1 MPGAGQAYGDM
12 LRIASGGGAAETLRR
27 VAVEANAADGGVQE
41 EWLRDRLFEY
51 PQALPLRDIDAS
63 YAGAI
68 PVCTELHT
76 PSGRID
82 ALYVNPLGRLTLAEF
97 KLWRNPQG
105 RREVIGQI
113 LDYAKDLAAW
123 SYEDLQRE
131 VSRRRGET
139 GNVLYQLA
147 RQQSPE
153 LSEPDFVDTV
163 TRHLRRGEFLLL
175 IVGDGIR
182 EGTENIVNFVNQHAG
197 LHFNLALV
205 EAALYRD
212 AADTLFIQPRIL
224 AKTEIIPHLVYELAG
239 TPETPTL
246 AADDDDEVETHS
258 DQEEQNL
265 RFWTAVLK
273 DFVFSD
279 VTVAVP
285 GTTTRALNTVRI
297 GFSGMRFRMFLDR
310 KSPAEFGCYLSCRQD
325 FPQALRIF
333 EELASSLEELQGEMG
348 EDLDTWTISTGNRRI
363 GFKRRVS
370 LAFLSES
377 EAQAEYR
384 EAVEWMRTR
393 LDRLVSGLNPRIQ
406 RLRQDG
412 A

>member
-1 MPGAGQAYGDM
+1 MPGPAQAYGDM
-12 LRIASGGGAAETLRR
+12 LRIESGGGGTAETLRR
-27 VAVEANAADGGVQE
+27 VPPEATAADGGIPE
-41 EWLRDRLFEY
+41 EYLRDLLFEH
-51 PQALPLRDIDAS
+51 PQALPIRQIDAS
-63 YAGAI
+63 YDGAI
-68 PVCTELHT
+68 PVCTELQT

-97 KLWRNPQG
+97 KLWRNPQA

-153 LSEPDFVDTV
+153 LAEPDFVDNV
-163 TRHLRRGEFLLL
+163 TRHLQRGEFLLL
-175 IVGDGIR
+175 IAGDGIR

-224 AKTEIIPHLVYELAG
+224 ARTEVVPHHVYELGG
-239 TPETPTL
+239 TPDAPAI
-246 AADDDDEVETHS
+246 AADDDEETETHS

-265 RFWTAVLK
+265 RFWTAVWD
-273 DFVFSD
+273 DFAFSD
-279 VTVAVP
+279 VTVAIP
-285 GTTTRALNTVRI
+285 TATSRAFNIVRI
-297 GFSGMRFRMFLDR
+297 GFSGFAVQRV
-310 KSPAEFGCYLSCRQD
+310 PA
-325 FPQALRIF
+325 
-333 EELASSLEELQGEMG
+333 
-348 EDLDTWTISTGNRRI
+348 
-363 GFKRRVS
+363 
-370 LAFLSES
+370 
-377 EAQAEYR
+377 
-384 EAVEWMRTR
+384 TR
-393 LDRLVSGLNPRIQ
+393 LFRPFRLLSFPAKPLPQGQCGFSKSWNLLWRNWQPK
-406 RLRQDG
+406 
-412 A
+412 

>member
-1 MPGAGQAYGDM
+1 MPGPGQTYGDM
-12 LRIASGGGAAETLRR
+12 LRIASVGGAAETLRR
-27 VAVEANAADGGVQE
+27 VPMEANAADGGVQE

-51 PQALPLRDIDAS
+51 PQALPLRHIDAA

-76 PSGRID
+76 PAGRID

-139 GNVLYQLA
+139 GNVLYELA

-224 AKTEIIPHLVYELAG
+224 AKTEIIPHHVYELAG
-239 TPETPTL
+239 TPDAPAL
-246 AADDDDEVETHS
+246 AADDDEETETHS

-265 RFWTAVLK
+265 RFWMVVWQ
-273 DFVFSD
+273 DFAFSD
-279 VTVAVP
+279 VTVAIP
-285 GTTTRALNTVRI
+285 AATAKSFNTVRI
-297 GFSGMRFRMFLDR
+297 GFSGLRFNGFLQR
-310 KSPAEFGCYLSCRQD
+310 GSSARLGCYLSRRNRY
-325 FPQALRIF
+325 PKAVRIF
-333 EELASSLEELQGEMG
+333 EELESSLQELAAEIGADLESWTNHNGDPRIGFQQRSSLE
-348 EDLDTWTISTGNRRI
+348 
-363 GFKRRVS
+363 
-370 LAFLSES
+370 FLSKPADDTEF
-377 EAQAEYR
+377 R
-384 EAVEWMRTR
+384 EAVEWMRSR

-406 RLRQDG
+406 RMRQDG